1 MDAGLIH
8 EILDKLKNK
17 ELHEYVV
24 TKDVF
29 YSFREVLVQRPDFKH
44 FRGSAEHGGKVVY
57 TYMENPRS

>member
-1 MDAGLIH
+1 MDKTLAN

-29 YSFREVLVQRPDFKH
+29 YPFRDALVQRSDFKH
-44 FRGSAEHGGKVVY
+44 FRGIAGQGGTVVY
-57 TYMENPRS
+57 EYMEVPRS